1 MTTNSN
7 RDSGT
12 ESFRDSGTE
21 SFRDSGTESSPSDP
35 LEALQEKL
43 QSLQAR
49 LADLRELE
57 RIAQLSPEQWAE
69 IQAEA
74 SQLEQRLQAY
84 VLEVFNPVPATFW
97 QVVRFGGLGL
107 LLGIALQRWVLS

>member
-1 MTTNSN
+1 VTANP
-7 RDSGT
+7 DP
-12 ESFRDSGTE
+12 F
-21 SFRDSGTESSPSDP
+21 DP

-84 VLEVFNPVPATFW
+84 VLEVFNTARLRAFCLCWACFW
-97 QVVRFGGLGL
+97 RC
-107 LLGIALQRWVLS
+107 

>member
-1 MTTNSN
+1 MTALPNP
-7 RDSGT
+7 D
-12 ESFRDSGTE
+12 
-21 SFRDSGTESSPSDP
+21 PPDP
-35 LEALQEKL
+35 LDHLQEKL
-43 QSLQAR
+43 HSLQAR

-57 RIAQLSPEQWAE
+57 RIAQLSPEEWAD

-84 VLEVFNPVPATFW
+84 VLEVFNPIPTTFW

>member
-1 MTTNSN
+1 MTALPNP
-7 RDSGT
+7 D
-12 ESFRDSGTE
+12 
-21 SFRDSGTESSPSDP
+21 PSDS
-35 LEALQEKL
+35 LNHLQEKL
-43 QSLQAR
+43 HTLQNR

-57 RIAQLSPEQWAE
+57 RIAQLPSEQWAE

-74 SQLEQRLQAY
+74 SQLEQRIQAY
-84 VLEVFNPVPATFW
+84 LLEVFNPLPATFW